1 MEEENNKAGNNMTEE
16 VVDRE
21 INKYEKK
28 NKKLILI
35 IIRMIVLTILLVF
48 GIIIVINSLA
58 PNESI
63 DKPIIYIYP
72 KQETKVTVSVSNP
85 ENLTTTYPK
94 YKNGWEVIAKPNG
107 DLTDIKTR
115 RKLYSLYWEGKRKE
129 QTNFKEGFCIKG
141 EETASFLEEKLSI
154 LGLNER
160 EAQEFIIYWLPKM
173 EHNQYNLIHF
183 ETQEEIE
190 SNMGLNISPKPDT
203 LIRVMMAF
211 KPSRELQEIPE
222 QKLEQVERKGYTVV
236 EWGGTEVK

>member
-1 MEEENNKAGNNMTEE
+1 MEEDKKLENNMTVEE
-16 VVDRE
+16 VEQE
-21 INKYEKK
+21 IGKYKEK
-28 NKKLILI
+28 NKKLIFI

-58 PNESI
+58 PNDSI

-72 KQETKVTVSVSNP
+72 EKETKVTVSVSNA

-94 YKNGWEVIAKPNG
+94 YENGWEVIAKPNG
-107 DLTDIKTR
+107 DLIDTKTG

-129 QTNFKEGFCIKG
+129 QANFEKGFCVKG
-141 EETASFLEEKLSI
+141 EDTTSFLEEKLAI

-183 ETQEEIE
+183 ETREEIE
-190 SNMGLNISPKPDT
+190 NNMGLTISPKPDT

-211 KPSRELQEIPE
+211 KPCNQVQEIPE
-222 QKLEQVERKGYTVV
+222 QKLEQAERKGYTVV